1 MSSADRGASELNK
14 RLMPASKRWTA
25 LCDPI
30 DLSTRRQPPAGAV
43 AACYAAGEF
52 RQETDSELHFRYSLG
67 FVNYRVG
74 HLTLSHKGRYVVGAQ
89 PPMGGG
95 YPGFSKEP
103 LDAFRHLLEDLQR
116 HCADFLSGSDAD
128 FARHVGRAK
137 TLTKNA
143 SRLP

>member
-1 MSSADRGASELNK
+1 
-14 RLMPASKRWTA
+14 
-25 LCDPI
+25 
-30 DLSTRRQPPAGAV
+30 
-43 AACYAAGEF
+43 
-52 RQETDSELHFRYSLG
+52 LHFRYSLG
-67 FVNYRVG
+67 LVNYRVG
-74 HLTLSHKGRYVVGAQ
+74 HLTLSHKDYMWSVLNRRWA
-89 PPMGGG
+89 GG